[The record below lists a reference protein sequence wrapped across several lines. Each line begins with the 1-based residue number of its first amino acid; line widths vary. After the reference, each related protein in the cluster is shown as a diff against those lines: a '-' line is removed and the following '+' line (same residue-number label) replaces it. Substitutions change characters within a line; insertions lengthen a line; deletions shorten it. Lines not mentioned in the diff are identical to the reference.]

1 MNQRYDNLPEQ
12 IGQAIAQK
20 MIESGASER
29 IKNSALMTLA
39 KHRDSRRKSR
49 RNRVLTAIA
58 VSWVFG
64 SFGFWIGGK
73 LPFAIAQSESRS
85 TVPSAA
91 ATQPRLLRI
100 NLSLS
105 SPSDLKVVQG
115 QQLVA
120 GQIISDRDEERQRLT
135 SQLESYRNTI
145 KRLELDVP
153 KPLEP
158 LAINRSRELPP
169 QSFSEFEAE
178 TDLQRVK
185 VEAAKEKV
193 SLQQR
198 KLDLMATID
207 PKDLPA
213 GADAHEQQKLAQAKS
228 DLSKEEAMMQLKL
241 GQFETAKANR
251 SLKEYDAEQEKV
263 RAAIEQNRTQLE
275 YQKALADWN
284 RGEQDRQ
291 FRIADLKTKIGE
303 VESKL
308 QEIST
313 VRSQYASE
321 VKRIRFVKQVNNNID
336 VELLLYITDGS
347 DRTGKVTKSNGSATT
362 KPFNQESFT
371 DSN

>member
-1 MNQRYDNLPEQ
+1 LILN
-12 IGQAIAQK
+12 
-20 MIESGASER
+20 GAEHR
-29 IKNSALMTLA
+29 IKSSALATLA
-39 KHRDSRRKSR
+39 KHRDGRRKSR
-49 RNRVLTAIA
+49 RNKILTAIA
-58 VSWVFG
+58 ITWIFG
-64 SFGFWIGGK
+64 SFGYWIGGK
-73 LPFAIAQSESRS
+73 LPFAVAQSESK
-85 TVPSAA
+85 TTLPSAA

-115 QQLVA
+115 QRLVA
-120 GQIISDRDEERQRLT
+120 GQVISDRDEERKRLT

-158 LAINRSRELPP
+158 LTINRSRELPA
-169 QSFSEFEAE
+169 QSFAEFEAE

-193 SLQQR
+193 TLQQR

-228 DLSKEEAMMQLKL
+228 DLAKEEAVMQLKL

-263 RAAIEQNRTQLE
+263 RAAIAANQTQLE

-291 FRIADLKTKIGE
+291 FRIADLRSKIGE
-303 VESKL
+303 VENKL

-313 VRSQYASE
+313 VRAQYASE
-321 VKRIRFVKQVNNNID
+321 VKRIRYVKQVNNNID
-336 VELLLYITDGS
+336 VELLLYVADGS
-347 DRTGKVTKSNGSATT
+347 DRPKVTQSQRSTVEQ
-362 KPFNQESFT
+362 PFNQESFT
-371 DSN
+371 KPSAKP